1 MYIKNKILILFA
13 HPAIYKSRVN
23 KRLIDSIRSIEG
35 TTFHDLY
42 ETYPDFYIDID
53 KEQKLLKNH
62 EIIVFHHPLY
72 WYSSPAI
79 IKEWMD
85 LVLEFGFAYGPNGT
99 ALSGKK
105 LMNVITTGG
114 GKEAYTQ
121 DGLNKHT
128 IREFLITFEQTA
140 NLCNMQ
146 YLPPLVIHDAIKMDV
161 NLELHQYA
169 ELYKNILI
177 LLRDDNAD
185 FTKINEYEYIN
196 DYYIER

>member
-13 HPAIYKSRVN
+13 HPALHKSRVN
-23 KRLIDSIRSIEG
+23 KRLIEAIRSIEG
-35 TTFHDLY
+35 VTFHDLY
-42 ETYPDFYIDID
+42 ETYPDFYIDVD

-62 EIIVFHHPLY
+62 EIIVLHHPFY

-85 LVLEFGFAYGPNGT
+85 LVLEFGFAYGSNGT

-105 LMNVITTGG
+105 LMNAITTGG
-114 GKEAYTQ
+114 SEEAYTQ
-121 DGLNKHT
+121 EGHNKHT
-128 IREFLITFEQTA
+128 VREFLITFEQTA

-146 YLPPLVIHDAIKMDV
+146 YLPPLVIHDAIKMDL
-161 NLELHQYA
+161 NLELYQYA

-177 LLRDDNAD
+177 LLRDDKVD
-185 FTKINEYEYIN
+185 FTKINQYEYIN
-196 DYYIER
+196 NYYKER